1 MFYTAQEPRHADKE
15 AAMLDTILGIGASFD
30 WISPLASV
38 LGDLMNGPSHTFLI
52 PYSGSPLS
60 GREIGWMLGK
70 RGVKCWGLMVV
81 SGTLMVSVR
90 QGQARWAQ
98 QILEQAGVPI
108 ENPVPNQAQRAN
120 RARGTVSRTT
130 ARSHHRTAPKSDLGG
145 IVDSVSDLLDT
156 RLF

>member
-1 MFYTAQEPRHADKE
+1 
-15 AAMLDTILGIGASFD
+15 MLDKVLGVAASID
-30 WISPLASV
+30 WITPLASV

-52 PYSGSPLS
+52 PYSASPLS
-60 GREIGWMLGK
+60 GREIGWLLGK

-90 QGQARWAQ
+90 LGQATWAQ
-98 QILEQAGVPI
+98 QILEQAGVPL
-108 ENPVPNQAQRAN
+108 ENPVPTQVQRGN
-120 RARGTVSRTT
+120 RTRGTTGRMA
-130 ARSHHRTAPKSDLGG
+130 ARSHHRSAPRSDLGG

>member
-1 MFYTAQEPRHADKE
+1 
-15 AAMLDTILGIGASFD
+15 MLDSILGIAASMD
-30 WISPLASV
+30 WITPVASI
-38 LGDLMNGPSHTFLI
+38 LGDLVNGPSHTFLI
-52 PYSGSPLS
+52 PYSASPLS

-98 QILEQAGVPI
+98 KILEEAGVPI
-108 ENPVPNQAQRAN
+108 ENPVPTQSRKDN
-120 RARGTVSRTT
+120 RARARGGRTT
-130 ARSHHRTAPKSDLGG
+130 VRSQGRSSPEDDLGG
-145 IVDSVSDLLDT
+145 IVDSVRDVLNT